1 MELDEFYK
9 MSLEEIYA
17 FQEKNRSKI
26 KNNKEKIKELKERN
40 KRYIKRGQIASDLV
54 PRGSLQEMDEETF
67 FNELCRL
74 IYHN

>member
-1 MELDEFYK
+1 MDIEEFHK
-9 MSLEEIYA
+9 MSLEEIYV

-26 KNNKEKIKELKERN
+26 KNNKEKIRELKERN
-40 KRYIKRGQIASDLV
+40 KRYIKRGQIATDLV

-74 IYHN
+74 IYHS

>member
-1 MELDEFYK
+1 MELEDFYN
-9 MSLEEIYA
+9 MSLEEVYA
-17 FQEKNRSKI
+17 FQEKNRGKI

-67 FNELCRL
+67 FNELCNL
-74 IYHN
+74 IYHK